1 MNNRNVYD
9 IEVSD
14 YKGLTYKLEAFRG
27 KVILVVNT
35 ATECIYS
42 EQLKKL
48 ETLFQKY
55 KDRGFVVLSFPNNNF
70 DNRQPGS
77 NEEILKISREKF
89 GVTFPVLAKISVN
102 GNDEHPLFTHLKNEQ
117 PGIFGS
123 PIKWN
128 FTKFII
134 DRQEC
139 CKSILANGRSIGYI
153 DKYRNI
159 IARIFILNLNLSA

>member
-48 ETLFQKY
+48 ETLFQK
-55 KDRGFVVLSFPNNNF
+55 
-70 DNRQPGS
+70 
-77 NEEILKISREKF
+77 
-89 GVTFPVLAKISVN
+89 
-102 GNDEHPLFTHLKNEQ
+102 
-117 PGIFGS
+117 
-123 PIKWN
+123 
-128 FTKFII
+128 
-134 DRQEC
+134 
-139 CKSILANGRSIGYI
+139 
-153 DKYRNI
+153 
-159 IARIFILNLNLSA
+159 

>member
-102 GNDEHPLFTHLKNEQ
+102 GNNEHPLFTHLKNEQ

-134 DRQEC
+134 DRQGNVVNRFLPMEDPLDI
-139 CKSILANGRSIGYI
+139 STNIEILLQES
-153 DKYRNI
+153 
-159 IARIFILNLNLSA
+159 SS

>member
-1 MNNRNVYD
+1 M
-9 IEVSD
+9 
-14 YKGLTYKLEAFRG
+14 
-27 KVILVVNT
+27 
-35 ATECIYS
+35 
-42 EQLKKL
+42 
-48 ETLFQKY
+48 FQKY

-77 NEEILKISREKF
+77 NEEILKISREKL

-117 PGIFGS
+117 PGIFWVPNKMEFQKTYNRS
-123 PIKWN
+123 TRKS
-128 FTKFII
+128 
-134 DRQEC
+134 
-139 CKSILANGRSIGYI
+139 CKSIANGRSIGYI

>member
-70 DNRQPGS
+70 DNRQPG
-77 NEEILKISREKF
+77 
-89 GVTFPVLAKISVN
+89 
-102 GNDEHPLFTHLKNEQ
+102 
-117 PGIFGS
+117 IFGS

-134 DRQEC
+134 DRQGNVVNRFLPMEDPLDI
-139 CKSILANGRSIGYI
+139 STNIEILLQES
-153 DKYRNI
+153 
-159 IARIFILNLNLSA
+159 SS

>member
-1 MNNRNVYD
+1 MCIRGVNTHFILSEHSKKNIFNIKKAVWVSMNNRNVYD

-14 YKGLTYKLEAFRG
+14 YKGLTYKLEAFRS

-70 DNRQPGS
+70 DNRQPS
-77 NEEILKISREKF
+77 
-89 GVTFPVLAKISVN
+89 
-102 GNDEHPLFTHLKNEQ
+102 
-117 PGIFGS
+117 
-123 PIKWN
+123 
-128 FTKFII
+128 
-134 DRQEC
+134 C
-139 CKSILANGRSIGYI
+139 
-153 DKYRNI
+153 
-159 IARIFILNLNLSA
+159 

>member
-1 MNNRNVYD
+1 MYD

-117 PGIFGS
+117 PGIFG
-123 PIKWN
+123 P
-128 FTKFII
+128 
-134 DRQEC
+134 Q
-139 CKSILANGRSIGYI
+139 
-153 DKYRNI
+153 
-159 IARIFILNLNLSA
+159 

>member
-89 GVTFPVLAKISVN
+89 GVTFDKVR
-102 GNDEHPLFTHLKNEQ
+102 
-117 PGIFGS
+117 
-123 PIKWN
+123 
-128 FTKFII
+128 II
-134 DRQEC
+134 V
-139 CKSILANGRSIGYI
+139 
-153 DKYRNI
+153 
-159 IARIFILNLNLSA
+159 